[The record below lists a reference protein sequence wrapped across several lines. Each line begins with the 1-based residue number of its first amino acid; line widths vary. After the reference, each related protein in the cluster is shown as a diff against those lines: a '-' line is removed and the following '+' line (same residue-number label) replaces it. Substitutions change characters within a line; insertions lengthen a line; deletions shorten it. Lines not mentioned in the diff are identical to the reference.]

1 MLSRVADSLYWL
13 DRYMERTD
21 AMIRVLRTSYVLS
34 FDDGLNSISSLRQLL
49 NIFGYL
55 PEEKLQEYE
64 KDSSAA
70 MRFLITD
77 STNPNSLRSIISKAR
92 ENARGAQD
100 HITKEVWEQVNQVY
114 HQVNDP
120 SMEKRLEEEPLKV
133 IDQLT
138 EYITLY
144 YGVTASTMPRGN
156 GWNLMNTGKFIERC
170 LLTIDIARQH
180 LGVIEYKLDES
191 RDILYWRNLLLSLSG
206 YELHL
211 KTYRTRNHDWNV
223 VDQVLF
229 NPHFT
234 RSVRYSLQKIKG
246 YLGKIVEHNNPEGK
260 ELLWNQFGRMMSRIE
275 YADMEQVQQEKLE
288 EFLRHT
294 RSDMVNF
301 HLLLGKAF
309 FSYH

>member
-1 MLSRVADSLYWL
+1 VI
-13 DRYMERTD
+13 RTN
-21 AMIRVLRTSYVLS
+21 YVLS
-34 FDDGLNSISSLRQLL
+34 FDDNLNSLGSWRQSL
-49 NIFGYL
+49 NIFGYM

-64 KDSSAA
+64 KDTTAT

-77 STNPNSLRSIISKAR
+77 ITNPNSLRSIIAKAR

-120 SMEKRLEEEPLKV
+120 SMEKRLEDETLKV

-138 EYITLY
+138 EHITLY
-144 YGVTASTMPRGN
+144 YGVTVSTMPRGN
-156 GWNLMNTGKFIERC
+156 GWYLMNTGKFIERC

-180 LGVIEYKLDES
+180 LGVIEYKLDET

-223 VDQVLF
+223 VDQILF
-229 NPHFT
+229 NPDFT

-246 YLGKIVEHNNPEGK
+246 YLGKIVEYNNPEGK

-275 YADMEQVQQEKLE
+275 YADMEQVQEEKLE

-294 RSDMVNF
+294 RADMVSF
-301 HLLLGKAF
+301 HQLLGKSF

>member
-21 AMIRVLRTSYVLS
+21 AMIRVIRTNYVLS
-34 FDDGLNSISSLRQLL
+34 FDDGLNSFSSWRQLL

-55 PEEKLQEYE
+55 PEEKLDQYE
-64 KDSSAA
+64 KDTAA
-70 MRFLITD
+70 TMRFLVTD
-77 STNPNSLRSIISKAR
+77 PANPNSLRSIISKAR

-114 HQVNDP
+114 HLVNHP
-120 SMEKRLEEEPLKV
+120 SIEKKLGEETLKV

-138 EYITLY
+138 ESITLY

-156 GWNLMNTGKFIERC
+156 GWNFMNTGKFIERC
-170 LLTIDIARQH
+170 LLTVDVARQH
-180 LGVIEYKLDES
+180 LGVIQYQLDET

-229 NPHFT
+229 NPNFT
-234 RSVRYSLQKIKG
+234 RSVRYSLQKIRG
-246 YLGKIVEHNNPEGK
+246 YLEKIVEYNNPEGK
-260 ELLWNQFGRMMSRIE
+260 ELLLNQFGRMLSRIE
-275 YADMEQVQQEKLE
+275 FADMDQVKIEQLE

-301 HLLLGKAF
+301 HLLLGKSF

>member
-21 AMIRVLRTSYVLS
+21 AMVRVIRTNYVLS
-34 FDDGLNSISSLRQLL
+34 FDDNLNSLGSWRQSVKYFSA
-49 NIFGYL
+49 IL

-64 KDSSAA
+64 KDTTAT

-77 STNPNSLRSIISKAR
+77 ISNPNSLRSIIAKAR

-120 SMEKRLEEEPLKV
+120 SMEKRLEDETLKV

-144 YGVTASTMPRGN
+144 YGVSVSTMPRGN
-156 GWNLMNTGKFIERC
+156 GWYLMNTGKFIERC

-180 LGVIEYKLDES
+180 LGVIEYKLDET
-191 RDILYWRNLLLSLSG
+191 RDILYWRKPFVIIIRL
-206 YELHL
+206 
-211 KTYRTRNHDWNV
+211 
-223 VDQVLF
+223 
-229 NPHFT
+229 
-234 RSVRYSLQKIKG
+234 
-246 YLGKIVEHNNPEGK
+246 
-260 ELLWNQFGRMMSRIE
+260 
-275 YADMEQVQQEKLE
+275 
-288 EFLRHT
+288 
-294 RSDMVNF
+294 
-301 HLLLGKAF
+301 
-309 FSYH
+309 

>member
-21 AMIRVLRTSYVLS
+21 AMIRVLRTNYVLS
-34 FDDGLNSISSLRQLL
+34 FDDGLNSPASWRQLL

-64 KDSSAA
+64 KDKAA
-70 MRFLITD
+70 TMRFLITD
-77 STNPNSLRSIISKAR
+77 SQNPNSLRSIISKAR

-120 SMEKRLEEEPLKV
+120 SMEKRLNEETLKV

-170 LLTIDIARQH
+170 LLTIDRPPP
-180 LGVIEYKLDES
+180 G
-191 RDILYWRNLLLSLSG
+191 RDPITLN
-206 YELHL
+206 
-211 KTYRTRNHDWNV
+211 
-223 VDQVLF
+223 
-229 NPHFT
+229 
-234 RSVRYSLQKIKG
+234 
-246 YLGKIVEHNNPEGK
+246 
-260 ELLWNQFGRMMSRIE
+260 
-275 YADMEQVQQEKLE
+275 
-288 EFLRHT
+288 
-294 RSDMVNF
+294 
-301 HLLLGKAF
+301 
-309 FSYH
+309 

>member
-21 AMIRVLRTSYVLS
+21 AMIRVIRTNYVLS
-34 FDDGLNSISSLRQLL
+34 FDDGLNSFSSWRQLL

-55 PEEKLQEYE
+55 PEEKLDQYE
-64 KDSSAA
+64 KDTSAT
-70 MRFLITD
+70 MRFLVTD
-77 STNPNSLRSIISKAR
+77 PANPNSLRSIISKAR

-114 HQVNDP
+114 HLVNH
-120 SMEKRLEEEPLKV
+120 SSIEKKLNEETLKV

-138 EYITLY
+138 ESITLY

-156 GWNLMNTGKFIERC
+156 GWNFMNTGKFIERC
-170 LLTIDIARQH
+170 LLTVDIARQH
-180 LGVIEYKLDES
+180 LGVIQYQLDET

-229 NPHFT
+229 NPNFT
-234 RSVRYSLQKIKG
+234 RSVRYSLQKIRG
-246 YLGKIVEHNNPEGK
+246 YLEKIVEYNNPEGK
-260 ELLWNQFGRMMSRIE
+260 ELLLNQFGRMLSRIE
-275 YADMEQVQQEKLE
+275 YADMDQVKIEQLE

-301 HLLLGKAF
+301 HLLLGKSF